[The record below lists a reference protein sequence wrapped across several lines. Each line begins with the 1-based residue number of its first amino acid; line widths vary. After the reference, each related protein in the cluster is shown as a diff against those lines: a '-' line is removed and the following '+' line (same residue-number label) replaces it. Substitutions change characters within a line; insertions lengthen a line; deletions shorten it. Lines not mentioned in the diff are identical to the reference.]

1 MYEVIGSVKTRTF
14 RVLWLLEELG
24 QPYRFIEETP
34 RSAGIVA
41 LNPLGK
47 VPALRVDGDVLTDS
61 VAIMTF
67 LADRHGAF
75 TAPAGTVA
83 RARQDALSLYIIDEM
98 DAILWS
104 AAKHS
109 FVLPEE
115 KRVADLKPTLGWEYD
130 RAVRHLCRRLEKSP
144 FLCGDALT
152 LPDILAA
159 HCAEW
164 AKAAKILPRL
174 PLFDDYLARLAARP
188 AFQGAR
194 DPKR

>member
-1 MYEVIGSVKTRTF
+1 MYEVIGSHRTRTF

-34 RSAGIVA
+34 RSEGIIA

-47 VPALRVDGDVLTDS
+47 VPALRIDGDVLTDS

-75 TAPAGTVA
+75 TAPAGSVA
-83 RARQDALSLYIIDEM
+83 RARQDALTFFIIDEM
-98 DAILWS
+98 DAVLWS

-115 KRVADLKPTLGWEYD
+115 KRVPSLKPTLGWEYE
-130 RAVRHLCRRLEKSP
+130 RAARHLCRRLEKSP
-144 FLCGDALT
+144 YLCGAELT
-152 LPDILAA
+152 LPDILAT

-164 AKAAKILPRL
+164 AKQAKIMPRL
-174 PLFDDYLARLAARP
+174 PVFEEYLGRMTGRTAFKAALA
-188 AFQGAR
+188 
-194 DPKR
+194 PKT